1 MFFLTD
7 LKYNSNC
14 SIVLKFIL
22 LAYKKLEKG
31 EIYYEDKEVDNFLF
45 IFIHGLYCY
54 RFLERPAGFCC

>member
-31 EIYYEDKEVDNFLF
+31 EINYEDKE
-45 IFIHGLYCY
+45 IKSI
-54 RFLERPAGFCC
+54 